1 MDAAATLC
9 GLDPVPVMR
18 HTCVGDG
25 GVLVEGHQ
33 GRIQQDDVGVLGDHP
48 VVRRLDPRLVLVH
61 CGRERKKENVDIL
74 LLGYPLNKS
83 QCLQHVFLPCTETIQ
98 VWFSSAR
105 APGCNY
111 ASGLK

>member
-1 MDAAATLC
+1 
-9 GLDPVPVMR
+9 MR

-61 CGRERKKENVDIL
+61 CGREREREKENVDIL
-74 LLGYPLNKS
+74 LLGYPPNKS
-83 QCLQHVFLPCTETIQ
+83 QRLQHVLLPRTETIQ

-111 ASGLK
+111 ALGLK